1 MQVER
6 TYGKRVYLRPR
17 TSEKDEFEITAPTR
31 ILKNHPIENVIGEL
45 TEGRKTKYKLELK
58 EAPMTWYER
67 LTNLL
72 IENAT
77 RKGE

>member
-31 ILKNHPIENVIGEL
+31 ILKNHPIENVISEL
-45 TEGRKTKYKLELK
+45 IEGRKTREKPELK
-58 EAPMTWYER
+58 QAPRACYED
-67 LTNLL
+67 
-72 IENAT
+72 
-77 RKGE
+77 